1 MTKGYLYC
9 VYSDDGK
16 PNKYF
21 EDQFLVSYKSL
32 KDVLPNCNVTLYTNI
47 RFNNIYDI
55 NNIIYD
61 ENIEQSH
68 ISKAVALHISPYEKT
83 ILLDT
88 DTKIHR
94 KIIDDIFLVL
104 DEFSFTCCYGNNW
117 NRGEIYPDLNTGLI
131 GVKKN
136 DFTNQQISN
145 WIQLFKEGKT
155 KSDQKSFRQIFI
167 DHKKEFHILPTYF
180 MYRWHHY
187 RTYPMQAVLSHDHS
201 MSKQTITKKIIQ
213 SYSKSLFDFLY
224 AKFSTL
230 ILYWN

>member
-104 DEFSFTCCYGNNW
+104 DEFSFTCC
-117 NRGEIYPDLNTGLI
+117 LI
-131 GVKKN
+131 SFINKLCSSSAFRYSVK
-136 DFTNQQISN
+136 S
-145 WIQLFKEGKT
+145 
-155 KSDQKSFRQIFI
+155 I
-167 DHKKEFHILPTYF
+167 DAYVF
-180 MYRWHHY
+180 MIIW
-187 RTYPMQAVLSHDHS
+187 PCF
-201 MSKQTITKKIIQ
+201 SK
-213 SYSKSLFDFLY
+213 
-224 AKFSTL
+224 
-230 ILYWN
+230 